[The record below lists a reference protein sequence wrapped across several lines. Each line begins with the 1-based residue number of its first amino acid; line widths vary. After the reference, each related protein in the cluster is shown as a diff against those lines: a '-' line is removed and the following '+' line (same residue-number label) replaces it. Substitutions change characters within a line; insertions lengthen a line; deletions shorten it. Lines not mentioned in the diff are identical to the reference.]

1 MSRRRNENLSNESEE
16 IQNAVLDELV
26 NNDVKSEETLE
37 DNKINNINENEKE
50 QEVKPELN
58 EVQTEVPEIIVGSRV
73 KINNEIGHDMLG
85 KRIHNGVKNYVY
97 TVKAVRP
104 DDYCTIE
111 CLACQF
117 TLAKS
122 DLSLQ

>member
-1 MSRRRNENLSNESEE
+1 MSRRRNENLSNEPKE
-16 IQNAVLDELV
+16 IQNVVLNESV

-37 DNKINNINENEKE
+37 DNKINNINEDKKE
-50 QEVKPELN
+50 QDVKPELS

-73 KINNEIGHDMLG
+73 KINKEIGHDMLG
-85 KRIHNGVKNYVY
+85 RRIHNGIKNYVY

-104 DDYCTIE
+104 DNYCTIE
-111 CLACQF
+111 CLAYQF

>member
-1 MSRRRNENLSNESEE
+1 MSRRRNENLSNEPKE
-16 IQNAVLDELV
+16 IQNAVLNESV

-37 DNKINNINENEKE
+37 DNKINNINEDKKE
-50 QEVKPELN
+50 QDVKPELS

-73 KINNEIGHDMLG
+73 KINKEIGHDMLG
-85 KRIHNGVKNYVY
+85 RRIHNGIKNYVY

-104 DDYCTIE
+104 DNYCTIE
-111 CLACQF
+111 CLAYQF

>member
-1 MSRRRNENLSNESEE
+1 MSRRRNENLSNEPKE
-16 IQNAVLDELV
+16 IQNAVPNELV

-37 DNKINNINENEKE
+37 DNKINNINEDKKE
-50 QEVKPELN
+50 QDVKPELS

-73 KINNEIGHDMLG
+73 KINKEIGHDMLG
-85 KRIHNGVKNYVY
+85 RRIHNGIKNYVY

-104 DDYCTIE
+104 DNYCTIE
-111 CLACQF
+111 CLAYQF